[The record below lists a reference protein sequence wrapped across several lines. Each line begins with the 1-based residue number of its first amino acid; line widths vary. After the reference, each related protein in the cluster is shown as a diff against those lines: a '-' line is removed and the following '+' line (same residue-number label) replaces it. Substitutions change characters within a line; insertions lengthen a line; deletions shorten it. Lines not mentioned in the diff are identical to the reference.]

1 MTRPQAYFIN
11 GGAGRVI
18 ASIPAFEKLAETN
31 KDFIIVCEGGS
42 DMYRGHPVLD
52 QRAYDNWH
60 KGIFV
65 DHLKHREL
73 ISPEPYRVW
82 EYYNQMCSLA
92 QAFDIAINNKG
103 IRKLNAPTINLN
115 KLEIAEAYKF
125 MQEVKARSGFEKTVV
140 IQPFGR
146 GVMANHGMIVD
157 PSSRSFAQTDLIDIV
172 NSLKKE
178 YGVIVMSE
186 FGNIAGIE
194 AATPR
199 IPNIRIWAAIIELSD
214 YFLGCDSV
222 GQHIAR
228 SLEKPSTVVTG
239 STFPINV
246 SYPDCSNFTI
256 IDIGEQ
262 QRMYSPIRIS
272 QEDAIERN
280 NDACMEMSD
289 EHKRQILKSIKNK
302 LGKSV
307 KSTVKFPES
316 TNPQIEH
323 TNTHNHVH
331 DHGAAP
337 VNNNFKLTPLSQEI
351 SGMSPSSSN
360 NFPKL
365 ISGPNLS

>member
-1 MTRPQAYFIN
+1 MTRPLAYFVN

-42 DMYRGHPVLD
+42 EMFRGHPILD
-52 QRAYDNWH
+52 RRAYDHWH
-60 KGIFV
+60 KGIFA

-82 EYYNQMCSLA
+82 EYYNQMCSLS

-103 IRKLNAPTINLN
+103 IRKLPAPTFTLN
-115 KLEIAEAYKF
+115 KLEIAEAYNF
-125 MQEVKARSGFEKTVV
+125 IQEVKARSGFEKIVV
-140 IQPFGR
+140 MQPFGR
-146 GVMANHGMIVD
+146 SIMSTHGMLVD
-157 PSSRSFAQTDLIDIV
+157 PTSRSFAQNDLIDIV

-178 YGVIVMSE
+178 YGVIIMSE

-194 AATPR
+194 AATPK

-228 SLEKPSTVVTG
+228 SLEKSATVVIG
-239 STFPINV
+239 STFPINT
-246 SYPDCSNFTI
+246 SYPDYSNFTI
-256 IDIGEQ
+256 IDIGEK
-262 QRMYSPIRIS
+262 QRMYSPIRVS

-280 NDACMEMSD
+280 NDSCMEMSD
-289 EHKRQILKSIKNK
+289 EDRKQILKSIRNK

-307 KSTVKFPES
+307 KSTIKLPEN
-316 TNPQIEH
+316 TNTQIE
-323 TNTHNHVH
+323 NANGHNH
-331 DHGAAP
+331 GPPP
-337 VNNNFKLTPLSQEI
+337 VNNNL
-351 SGMSPSSSN
+351 
-360 NFPKL
+360 KL
-365 ISGPNLS
+365 ISGPNLP

>member
-31 KDFIIVCEGGS
+31 TDFIIVCEGGS
-42 DMYRGHPVLD
+42 EMYRGHPILD
-52 QRAYDNWH
+52 QRAYDHWH

-65 DHLKHREL
+65 DQLKHRDL

-82 EYYNQMCSLA
+82 EYYNQMCSLS

-103 IRKLNAPTINLN
+103 IRKLSAPAINLN

-157 PSSRSFAQTDLIDIV
+157 PSSRSFSQTDLIDIV

-178 YGVIVMSE
+178 YAVIIMSE
-186 FGNIAGIE
+186 FGNITGIE
-194 AATPR
+194 AATPK

-228 SLEKPSTVVTG
+228 ALEKSSTVVTG

-246 SYPDCSNFTI
+246 SYPDYSNFTI
-256 IDIGEQ
+256 IDIGEK

-280 NDACMEMSD
+280 NDSCMEMSD
-289 EHKRQILKSIKNK
+289 EDRRQIIKSIKNK

-307 KSTVKFPES
+307 KSTVKLPE
-316 TNPQIEH
+316 TANPQIEN

-331 DHGAAP
+331 DHAAP
-337 VNNNFKLTPLSQEI
+337 INNNFKLNPLSEE
-351 SGMSPSSSN
+351 MSSRSSN
-360 NFPKL
+360 FSNNIPKL
-365 ISGPNLS
+365 IGGPNLS

>member
-31 KDFIIVCEGGS
+31 TDFIIVCEGGS
-42 DMYRGHPVLD
+42 DMYRGHPLLD
-52 QRAYDNWH
+52 QRAYDHWH
-60 KGIFV
+60 KGIFAEQ
-65 DHLKHREL
+65 LKHRDL
-73 ISPEPYRVW
+73 ITPEPYRVW
-82 EYYNQMCSLA
+82 EYYNQMCSLS

-103 IRKLNAPTINLN
+103 IRKLPAPSIHLN
-115 KLEIAEAYKF
+115 KLEIAEAYRF
-125 MQEVKARSGFEKTVV
+125 MQEVKTRSGFEKTIV

-146 GVMANHGMIVD
+146 SVIANHGMIVD
-157 PSSRSFAQTDLIDIV
+157 PSSRSFAQNDLIDIV

-186 FGNIAGIE
+186 FGNITGIE
-194 AATPR
+194 AATPK

-222 GQHIAR
+222 GQHMAR
-228 SLEKPSTVVTG
+228 ALEKPATVVIG

-246 SYPDCSNFTI
+246 SYPDYSNFTI
-256 IDIGEQ
+256 IDIGEK
-262 QRMYSPIRIS
+262 QRIYSPIRIS
-272 QEDAIERN
+272 QEDAIERH

-289 EHKRQILKSIKNK
+289 EDKRQIVKSIKNK

-307 KSTVKFPES
+307 KSAVKPS
-316 TNPQIEH
+316 VNANTQID
-323 TNTHNHVH
+323 NTHIHNHGVN
-331 DHGAAP
+331 P
-337 VNNNFKLTPLSQEI
+337 VNNDFKLNPLSEEL
-351 SGMSPSSSN
+351 SN

-365 ISGPNLS
+365 VSSPNLS